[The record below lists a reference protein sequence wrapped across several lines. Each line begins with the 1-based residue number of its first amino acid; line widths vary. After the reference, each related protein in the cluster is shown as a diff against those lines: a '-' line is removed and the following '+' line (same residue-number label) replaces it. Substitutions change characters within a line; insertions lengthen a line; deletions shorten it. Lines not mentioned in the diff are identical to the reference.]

1 MSGCS
6 HQNVWRCCGSCT
18 SHRSRVEATAVTHG
32 PCCVYGQAG
41 LLCKCIR
48 AERKRLTENDKE
60 VMCAG
65 RRQRVGE
72 SVIYG
77 ARNTDRSVCEAGGG
91 MGFCLELRAVCL
103 KVRASVFLIL
113 LRHEDIYSPPCVNK
127 LEEC

>member
-1 MSGCS
+1 MSGCA

-32 PCCVYGQAG
+32 PCCVCGQAG

-60 VMCAG
+60 VMGEKG
-65 RRQRVGE
+65 RAGE

-77 ARNTDRSVCEAGGG
+77 ARNTDRSMYESGG
-91 MGFCLELRAVCL
+91 MGFCLERGAVCL
-103 KVRASVFLIL
+103 KIRASVFSLTPQYRFVMNIL
-113 LRHEDIYSPPCVNK
+113 KD
-127 LEEC
+127 